1 MLVVRPHTVF
11 RHAWILVQPLKKIF
25 SPSYSLRSR
34 IAKCRDLWFFFSE
47 LPLYCPGCIPM
58 NLKILYH
65 PWCWGHLSSLSTTLV
80 LTGHLNVEANF
91 RMKAWE
97 QNDHHFKI
105 IWEDTTIANLKSLSW
120 DNYKK
125 CVCLELDD
133 GMDVDLWFIY
143 MHFYKFGIHTCWIWM
158 FICLF

>member
-11 RHAWILVQPLKKIF
+11 KHAWILVQPLKKIF

-34 IAKCRDLWFFFSE
+34 IAKCRDLWFFFFRITPLLPWVHSNESE
-47 LPLYCPGCIPM
+47 NFIPPLM
-58 NLKILYH
+58 LR
-65 PWCWGHLSSLSTTLV
+65 TFE
-80 LTGHLNVEANF
+80 LTINNTCFDWPFERRSQFQNEG
-91 RMKAWE
+91 MGT
-97 QNDHHFKI
+97 NDHHFEI
-105 IWEDTTIANLKSLSW
+105 IWEDTTIANLNSLSW